1 MGASTRTSLRG
12 GAYGARSPTNPLYV
26 PRTFQGGASKARESM
41 AWRCDMHP
49 AWDRDFRWLA
59 FNGRPGGKRR
69 QVLISYLGDPARL
82 GELVA

>member
-1 MGASTRTSLRG
+1 
-12 GAYGARSPTNPLYV
+12 
-26 PRTFQGGASKARESM
+26 
-41 AWRCDMHP
+41 MHP

-82 GELVA
+82 GGLVPPNEGQLTGP